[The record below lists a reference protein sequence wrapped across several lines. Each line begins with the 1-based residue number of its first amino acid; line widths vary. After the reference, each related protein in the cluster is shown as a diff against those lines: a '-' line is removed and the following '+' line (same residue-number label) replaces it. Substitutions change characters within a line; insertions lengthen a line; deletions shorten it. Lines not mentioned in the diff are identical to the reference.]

1 MPGTEQFT
9 IGAEVSCSDGA
20 CGKLS
25 RVVVDPVAQAVT
37 HLIVEPRRGH
47 ELARLVPVGLA
58 SSAGGEI
65 RLNCTS
71 AEFDVLD
78 PAEETQFIAAYED
91 VPNYRPTDTVFWP
104 HYGYRGA
111 RGSLATSDTIPPG
124 EVEVKRGEPVHA
136 SDGHIGQV
144 DGLVIDPDSHRVTHV
159 VLQEGHLWGRKD
171 VAIPVSTVTRVS
183 DHIEVSLSKQQV
195 QDLPPIDIDRPAPS
209 RPGSETGG

>member
-1 MPGTEQFT
+1 MPGTEQFA
-9 IGAEVSCSDGA
+9 IGAEVSCTDGA

-25 RVVVDPVAQAVT
+25 RVVVDPVARAVT

-47 ELARLVPVGLA
+47 EPARLVPVSLA
-58 SSAGGEI
+58 DSGAGEI

-78 PAEETQFIAAYED
+78 PAEETRFIEDYDD
-91 VPNYRPTDTVFWP
+91 VPNYRTTDVVFWP

-111 RGSLATSDTIPPG
+111 RGGLATSDTIPPG
-124 EVEVKRGEPVHA
+124 EVEVKRGEHVHA

-171 VAIPVSTVTRVS
+171 VAIPVSTVTRVE

-195 QDLPPIDIDRPAPS
+195 QDLPPVDIDRPQ
-209 RPGSETGG
+209 R

>member
-9 IGAEVSCSDGA
+9 IGAEVSCTDGA

-25 RVVVDPVAQAVT
+25 RVVVDPVAQVVT
-37 HLIVEPRRGH
+37 HLIVEPRHGH
-47 ELARLVPVGLA
+47 ELPRLVPVDLVN
-58 SSAGGEI
+58 STPGEI
-65 RLNCTS
+65 QLNCTS

-78 PAEETQFIAAYED
+78 PAEETRFIADYED
-91 VPNYRPTDTVFWP
+91 VPNYRPTDVVFWP

-111 RGSLATSDTIPPG
+111 RGGLATSDTIPAG
-124 EVEVKRGEPVHA
+124 EVEVHRGEHVHA

-171 VAIPVSTVTRVS
+171 VAIPISTVTRVA

-195 QDLPPIDIDRPAPS
+195 QDLPPVDIDRPQS
-209 RPGSETGG
+209 

>member
-25 RVVVDPVAQAVT
+25 RVVVDPIARAVT

-47 ELARLVPVGLA
+47 EPARLVPVGLA
-58 SSAGGEI
+58 GSAAGEI
-65 RLNCTS
+65 QLNCTS

-78 PAEETQFIAAYED
+78 PAEETRFIAEYED
-91 VPNYRPTDTVFWP
+91 VPNYRPTDVVFWP
-104 HYGYRGA
+104 YYGYRGA
-111 RGSLATSDTIPPG
+111 RGNLATSDTIPPG
-124 EVEVKRGEPVHA
+124 EVEVRRGEHVHA
-136 SDGHIGQV
+136 SDGRIGQV

-171 VAIPVSTVTRVS
+171 VAIPISTVTRVS
-183 DHIEVSLSKQQV
+183 DHVEVSLSKQQV
-195 QDLPPIDIDRPAPS
+195 QDLPPVDIDRPQS
-209 RPGSETGG
+209 

>member
-9 IGAEVSCSDGA
+9 IGAEVSCTDGA

-25 RVVVDPVAQAVT
+25 RVVVDPVARAVT

-47 ELARLVPVGLA
+47 EPARLVPVGLA
-58 SSAGGEI
+58 GTATGEI

-78 PAEETQFIAAYED
+78 PAEETRFIADYED
-91 VPNYRPTDTVFWP
+91 VPNYRPTDVVFWP

-171 VAIPVSTVTRVS
+171 VAIPVSTVTRVA

-195 QDLPPIDIDRPAPS
+195 QDLPPIDIDRP
-209 RPGSETGG
+209 RR